1 MRILGPVTM
10 RVVRTRMAGVNRS
23 TVTLPVRR
31 VWARAVR
38 SAPTR
43 IRALV
48 AAAVVL
54 TFALCAVLAVAVR
67 EARAGLD
74 LVGHHSG
81 PVVVSTS
88 NLYFALADMDAQVAN
103 VLLVGS
109 RTDLGVTRAGA
120 LDVYDKRRTEVDG
133 YLQQTA
139 AYAGRDPAAG
149 RDLRAVL
156 NALGRYHG
164 LAAQSILAESQ
175 TAAEAGRPPPQALD
189 LYRQATDVM
198 HDDLLPAALRL
209 TDDEVAQVEHEYAD
223 ARSAAGT
230 ATGWVVVLGL
240 ALLAVLVALQVLL
253 ARDHHRMVNPAIAVA
268 TLAVLGLLVTGLS
281 TVTGAEEQLRVA
293 KEEAFDYAVALHQA
307 RAVGYDANAD
317 ESRYLVDPARAA
329 RYEAAFHAKSQQ
341 IVRTDA
347 AGVAQYDRAL
357 AAGLE
362 AYDTDHRTVTFDGF
376 LGRALRHAAFA
387 GERAADERALARY
400 RAYQAADRRIRALNT
415 SGDLEG
421 AIRFCTSVAP
431 GGSNALFAEYDAA
444 LGELIAINERAFA
457 DAVAAGENTLSG
469 WAWPP
474 PVVAVVVAVL
484 IFAGAAP
491 RLAEYRA

>member
-1 MRILGPVTM
+1 MRILGPVAM
-10 RVVRTRMAGVNRS
+10 RTAPTGWPTTVRLRA
-23 TVTLPVRR
+23 RR
-31 VWARAVR
+31 VWDRAVR

-43 IRALV
+43 VRAAV

-67 EARAGLD
+67 DARAGVD

-103 VLLVGS
+103 ILLVGA
-109 RTDLGVTRAGA
+109 RTDLGVTRTGA
-120 LDVYDKRRTEVDG
+120 LATYERRRAEVNG

-149 RDLRAVL
+149 RDLRSVL
-156 NALGRYHG
+156 DALGRYHG
-164 LAAQSILAESQ
+164 LAAQSIMAESQ
-175 TAAEAGRPPPQALD
+175 TTALAGRPPPPALD

-198 HDDLLPAALRL
+198 HDHLLPAALRL

-230 ATGWVVVLGL
+230 ATGWVAVLGL
-240 ALLAVLVALQVLL
+240 ALLAVLVVLQVML

-268 TLAVLGLLVTGLS
+268 TLGVLGLLVTGLS
-281 TVTGAEEQLRVA
+281 TVTGAEEHLRVA

-317 ESRYLVDPARAA
+317 ERRYLVDPDRAA

-347 AGVAQYDRAL
+347 AGVAEYDRAL
-357 AAGLE
+357 AVGLD
-362 AYDTDHRTVTFDGF
+362 AYNADHRTVTFDGF
-376 LGRALRHAAFA
+376 LGHALRHTAFA
-387 GERAADERALARY
+387 GDRAVDERVLTRY
-400 RAYQAADRRIRALNT
+400 QAYQAADRRIRALNT
-415 SGDLEG
+415 SGDLEA

-431 GGSNALFAEYDAA
+431 GGSSALFAEYDAA
-444 LGELIAINERAFA
+444 LGDLIAINERAFG
-457 DAVAAGENTLSG
+457 DAVTASDHTLAG

-474 PVVAVVVAVL
+474 PVVAVVVALLVL
-484 IFAGAAP
+484 VGAAP
-491 RLAEYRA
+491 RLAEYRG